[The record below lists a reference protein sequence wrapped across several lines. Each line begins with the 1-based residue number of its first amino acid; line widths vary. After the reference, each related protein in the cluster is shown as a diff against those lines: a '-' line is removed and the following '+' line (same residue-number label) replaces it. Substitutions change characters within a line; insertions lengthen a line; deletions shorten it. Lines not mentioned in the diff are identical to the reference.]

1 MRDRKLMG
9 RDNMHHNKKKCRNAI
24 QNMLEIKE
32 LIKEETLTNV
42 KTIIQLKNAEQ
53 RIDNDINGAIEYTRS
68 VTSSMNQLLQGLEYD
83 IAGEQTEDDSQEE
96 WEQVLN
102 TFSSL
107 DTILDSDL
115 PFISK
120 ELLYN
125 LINSR
130 DLGTFTDNFMN
141 KREIDERLSRPPR
154 CSYTIVPGGL
164 FRKLD
169 KIKHDMD
176 RFVYNERDPTVFGLK
191 ITINNIIIEP
201 RDEEGDL
208 VPKIYAEEGELDDL
222 IETFDQ
228 MHMEGISSGLLE
240 AVELARAQLERDSG
254 VGGKTLKKR
263 KKKHKGKKEEK
274 PKIKTKK
281 QRK

>member
-1 MRDRKLMG
+1 
-9 RDNMHHNKKKCRNAI
+9 
-24 QNMLEIKE
+24 MLEIKE

-141 KREIDERLSRPPR
+141 KREIDERLETLI
-154 CSYTIVPGGL
+154 CCYTIVPGGL

-228 MHMEGISSGLLE
+228 IW
-240 AVELARAQLERDSG
+240 
-254 VGGKTLKKR
+254 
-263 KKKHKGKKEEK
+263 KE
-274 PKIKTKK
+274 
-281 QRK
+281 